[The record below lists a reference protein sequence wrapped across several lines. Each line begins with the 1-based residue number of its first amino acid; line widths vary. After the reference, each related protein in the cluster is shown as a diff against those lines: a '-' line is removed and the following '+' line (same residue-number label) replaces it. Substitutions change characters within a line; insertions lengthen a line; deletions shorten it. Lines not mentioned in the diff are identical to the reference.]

1 MPIITSHL
9 TIDRSKLPSK
19 SDKLRVL
26 FKSQLVNRKNNL
38 LVIYPNAEPG
48 FEPAYARY
56 VTAMKLQLSDGTVAQ
71 MMGQIVVT
79 GQRLIGMITDGSVGK
94 AKLNEAVGSIYA
106 FAIDLDDIRPV
117 ETKKNWRGK
126 PIEATIRSKES
137 QSPAFLLHIIGGTIA
152 MLKNDGNA
160 APTTLE
166 AFLERLTPE
175 GRRNLQK
182 QA

>member
-1 MPIITSHL
+1 MPIVTGHYNL
-9 TIDRSKLPSK
+9 DRSKLPSK

-48 FEPAYARY
+48 YEPAYARY
-56 VTAMKLQLSDGTVAQ
+56 VTGMKLQLRDGTIAQ
-71 MMGQIVVT
+71 MMGQIVIT
-79 GQRLIGMITDGSVGK
+79 GQRLIGMITDGSAGK
-94 AKLNEAVGSIYA
+94 ATLNEATGSVYT
-106 FAIDLDDIRPV
+106 FTVDLEDIRPV
-117 ETKKNWRGK
+117 ETRKNWRGK
-126 PIEATIRSKES
+126 PVEIMIRSKEG
-137 QSPAFLLHIIGGTIA
+137 QNPAFLLHIIGGTIA
-152 MLKNDGNA
+152 TLKNDGNA